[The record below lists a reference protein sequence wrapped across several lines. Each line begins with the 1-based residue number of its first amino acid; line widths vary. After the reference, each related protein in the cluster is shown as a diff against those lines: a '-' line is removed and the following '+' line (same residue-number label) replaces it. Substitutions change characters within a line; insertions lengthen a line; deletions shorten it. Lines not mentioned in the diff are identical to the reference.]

1 MFFEKTIN
9 LTPLLIFAPNK
20 STMKLSN
27 NYILREIAGEK
38 VVVKQGTHGVDM
50 TRIISFNES
59 AAAMWEEFCN
69 KEFTAEDAADFLQQ
83 RYGIDADLAR
93 KDSQSWISKL
103 VECGAIEN

>member
-1 MFFEKTIN
+1 
-9 LTPLLIFAPNK
+9 
-20 STMKLSN
+20 MKLSN

-38 VVVKQGTHGVDM
+38 VIVKQGTHGVEM

-69 KEFTAEDAADFLQQ
+69 KEFTAEDTAEFLRN

-93 KDSQSWISKL
+93 KDSQSWIIKL
-103 VECGAIEN
+103 VECGAIGL